1 MLYLEHLNLVVK
13 DIPQALKFYQ
23 VAFPHWRIRGEGQ
36 STWYGKPR
44 RWLHFGDDD
53 IYLALSDHG
62 ESDIRDNR
70 AFQVGLSHFAFVTN
84 ELTNITQRLM
94 AAGFVG
100 VQGDGAAGVRNNT
113 YFIDSDGYE
122 IELVE
127 YLTADIG
134 QKNDY

>member
-1 MLYLEHLNLVVK
+1 M
-13 DIPQALKFYQ
+13 
-23 VAFPHWRIRGEGQ
+23 
-36 STWYGKPR
+36 
-44 RWLHFGDDD
+44 
-53 IYLALSDHG
+53 SDHG